1 MRFNLI
7 VVLGVLAMT
16 SCQNNTTV
24 SKKYFDIDS
33 LINQQ
38 LRYLEKTEAS
48 LSKMASIDSATDRSN
63 FKPDS
68 TSWANEL
75 EVFLHLDVINKP
87 IYVGAYEVMDGEKDT
102 NSNLTIRSFVA
113 NREVPVKSL
122 KLYYQGSPKKL
133 RKLEAV
139 LSEQNSLY
147 YTSRK
152 FSMEFEDVNGQ
163 AVISRYDV
171 RGTQKMILRDSV
183 KFSISSKIIY

>member
-163 AVISRYDV
+163 AVISRHDV

>member
-7 VVLGVLAMT
+7 VVLVALAMA
-16 SCQNNTTV
+16 SCQNNTTI

-33 LINQQ
+33 LIHQQ
-38 LRYLEKTEAS
+38 LGYLEKTGAS
-48 LSKMASIDSATDRSN
+48 LSKAASIDSASDKTN

-87 IYVGAYEVMDGEKDT
+87 IYVGAYDVSDGERDT
-102 NSNLTIRSFVA
+102 NSNLTIRSFIA
-113 NREVPVKSL
+113 NRQIPVKSL
-122 KLYYQGSPKKL
+122 KLYYLGNLKKL
-133 RKLEAV
+133 RKLEAI
-139 LSEQNSLY
+139 LIEKNSLY

-163 AVISRYDV
+163 AVISSYDV

-183 KFSISSKIIY
+183 RFSISSKIIY

>member
-87 IYVGAYEVMDGEKDT
+87 IYVGAYEVMDGEKDI

>member
-1 MRFNLI
+1 MI

-87 IYVGAYEVMDGEKDT
+87 IYVGAYEVMDGEKDI

-163 AVISRYDV
+163 AVISRHDV